1 MIIKKDG
8 SLQPFDETK
17 IINAIQKSAD
27 RCCVKLTDHE
37 KDEVVNQVKSEIE
50 RLNKNVKVSEVHNM
64 VECALEKIN
73 GMVAKSYKEYRNYK
87 KDFSAILDKVW
98 NKKLSLKNADDRS
111 NANADSSLVTTQKA
125 IVYNEMNSLL
135 YDKFFLNDEERRA
148 SEEGYIYIHDKGS
161 RLDTTNCFERSTR
174 FITSNG
180 VKSFYDFTEGDEVEV
195 ISHKGIWRKAHVI
208 KLPWHKIQ
216 RVWFKR
222 GSGDETYVDCTPDH
236 RWILKDGTV
245 TTTLKVGDMLTQTPD
260 ITMKDF
266 DSLSLSDKKIWCL
279 GFGFA
284 DGSVTGNGGNG
295 ENWKLCRTMKIRLC
309 GRKIEYA
316 QRFEQSGYSVKNVKN
331 SQDKLVY
338 MNDIHEKKLPY
349 NMDVQKIS
357 VFMDGYLSADG
368 NRNTCYKASS
378 TFNGVYVSGD
388 NNDWM
393 YDFLNISGYYV
404 TRIKDLSGQKT
415 NYGTRKER
423 SIDYGLYSNSGR
435 NNWFV
440 SRIEEIKLNPKANVW
455 CLDVEE
461 DHSFLLERGIPT
473 GNCSLFDIE
482 SVLKGGFRMGN
493 IEYTEPKS
501 LDVAFGVIADVMLNA
516 GSFQYGGLTVCE
528 FDKLI
533 APYAEKS
540 YQNYLK
546 EYKEIKESDGEQINE
561 QKADNY
567 AYVKVKRDMEQGV
580 QQLECRFNSVNSAR
594 GDYPFTSITFG
605 LGVGRWET
613 LFSSVCMRVRKEG
626 QGSKV
631 KVPVLFPKLSFF
643 YDPELHGEGKELEW
657 LFDEAIDCSSKS
669 MYPDFI
675 SLESGYQGDIYKK
688 YKKPISRM
696 GCVSG
701 SHVITYREKGSDSSL
716 TVSLEAFWDL
726 LSQLHKPLNLN
737 PSNTVS
743 SDFIELNNIEVLD
756 VNTFV
761 NCKRIIRNPDVHD
774 WYKVTLNNC
783 QIIYCTADHYW
794 TVNNQYAVQ
803 TTDLT
808 LNDEVPIV
816 KDGSVC
822 LIGIK
827 EIKFIGEYEEYSYDL
842 STETEHFNCDTLRS
856 HNCRAQLSPWFIKGG
871 ITPADETDEPVYVG
885 RFNLGAIALHFP
897 MIVAKAKEENRD
909 FYEVLEYYVDIVRG
923 IHKKTVEFISHKKAG
938 INPLGFCEGGFLNGH
953 LNPDEEIGLDFLK
966 PMTISFGVIAL
977 NEASVLMTGKKIS
990 EDNSFAI
997 DVLKWMND
1005 YIAKYKK
1012 IDGILYALYGVPGE
1026 SLVIKQVEQFRKKYG
1041 VVKDVSDHEYTTN
1054 SFHCCVRDNI
1064 TPVEKQDIEYP
1075 MYHLCT
1081 GGNIQYCRYPLQ
1093 YNFEAIKTLVKR
1105 AMKLGLYEGVNFEL
1119 DFCNQCGHRFID
1131 SDTCPKCGSKDIVR
1145 IERMNGYLG
1154 LSKIRGKSFFSDGKM
1169 TEFEE
1174 RVSM

>member
-8 SLQPFDETK
+8 SLQNFDETK
-17 IINAIQKSAD
+17 IINAIEKSAK
-27 RCCVKLTDHE
+27 RCCVNLNENE
-37 KDEVVNQVKSEIE
+37 KKEVIKRVKDDID
-50 RLNKNVKVSEVHNM
+50 RIGKNVNVSEVHNM
-64 VECALEKIN
+64 VECALECVN
-73 GMVAKSYKEYRNYK
+73 GLVAKSYKEYRNYK

-135 YDKFFLNDEERRA
+135 YDKFFLNDEERKA

-195 ISHKGIWRKAHVI
+195 ISHKGIWRKARVV

-222 GSGDETYVDCTPDH
+222 GAGDETYVDCTPNH

-245 TTTLKVGDMLTQTPD
+245 TTTLKVGDMLTRTPD
-260 ITMKDF
+260 ITMKGF
-266 DSLSLSDKKIWCL
+266 DSLSL
-279 GFGFA
+279 
-284 DGSVTGNGGNG
+284 
-295 ENWKLCRTMKIRLC
+295 
-309 GRKIEYA
+309 
-316 QRFEQSGYSVKNVKN
+316 
-331 SQDKLVY
+331 
-338 MNDIHEKKLPY
+338 
-349 NMDVQKIS
+349 
-357 VFMDGYLSADG
+357 
-368 NRNTCYKASS
+368 
-378 TFNGVYVSGD
+378 
-388 NNDWM
+388 
-393 YDFLNISGYYV
+393 
-404 TRIKDLSGQKT
+404 
-415 NYGTRKER
+415 
-423 SIDYGLYSNSGR
+423 DYGLYSNSGR

-440 SRIEEIKLNPKANVW
+440 SRIEEIKLNSKANVW

-461 DHSFLLERGIPT
+461 DHSFLLEKGIPT
-473 GNCSLFDIE
+473 GNCSLFDME
-482 SVLKGGFRMGN
+482 SVLKGGFVMGN

-540 YQNYLK
+540 YQKYLK
-546 EYKEIKESDGEQINE
+546 EYKEIKESDGEQVDDK
-561 QKADNY
+561 KADKY
-567 AYVKVKRDMEQGV
+567 AYNKVKRDMEQGV

-605 LGVGRWET
+605 LGTGRWET
-613 LFSSVCMRVRKEG
+613 LFSSTCMKVRKEG
-626 QGSKV
+626 QGGKV

-643 YDPELHGEGKELEW
+643 YDEELHGEGKPLEW

-675 SLESGYQGDIYKK
+675 SLVSGYQGEIYKK

-696 GCVSG
+696 GCVCGNENVIYKDEKGNIHECLISEMWNYLSKLFDIKSQKDLGFSSG
-701 SHVITYREKGSDSSL
+701 SYLDLKG
-716 TVSLEAFWDL
+716 
-726 LSQLHKPLNLN
+726 
-737 PSNTVS
+737 
-743 SDFIELNNIEVLD
+743 IYILD
-756 VNTFV
+756 KSGFV
-761 NCKRIIRNPDVHD
+761 NCSRIIFNTENPL
-774 WYKVTLNNC
+774 WYCVKFSCGKSL
-783 QIIYCTADHYW
+783 ICTADHPW
-794 TVNNQYAVQ
+794 TVKFGDLFHVTQTKDLIVGDIVEIFDNKPKYTEENNVIVESIITHY
-803 TTDLT
+803 
-808 LNDEVPIV
+808 DEIDSIEKLDFTGV
-816 KDGSVC
+816 
-822 LIGIK
+822 
-827 EIKFIGEYEEYSYDL
+827 SYDVT
-842 STETEHFNCDTLRS
+842 TESEHFYCSGVRS

-871 ITPADETDEPVYVG
+871 ITPADDNDEPVYVG
-885 RFNLGAIALHFP
+885 RINLGAIALHFP
-897 MIVAKAKEENRD
+897 MIVAKAKEENKD
-909 FYEVLEYYVDIVRG
+909 FFEVLEYYMDIVRG
-923 IHKKTVEFISHKKAG
+923 IHKKTFEYLSHKKAG
-938 INPLGFCEGGFLNGH
+938 INPLGFCQGGFLNGH
-953 LNPDEEIGLDFLK
+953 LDPDQEISDAFLR

-977 NEASVLMTGKKIS
+977 NEASVLQTGKKIS

-997 DVLKWMND
+997 EVMKWMND

-1041 VVKDVSDHEYTTN
+1041 IVKDVSDHEYTTN
-1054 SFHCCVRDNI
+1054 SFHCCVRDDI
-1064 TPVEKQDIEYP
+1064 TPIEKQDIEYP
-1075 MYHLCT
+1075 MYHLCN

-1093 YNFEAIKTLVKR
+1093 YNFDAIKTLVKR
-1105 AMKLGLYEGVNFEL
+1105 AMKLGFYEGVNIQL
-1119 DFCNQCGHRFID
+1119 DFCPNCGTRFND
-1131 SDTCPKCGSKDIVR
+1131 RDTCPNCGSKDIVR

>member
-8 SLQPFDETK
+8 SLQNFDETK
-17 IINAIQKSAD
+17 IINAIEKSAK
-27 RCCVKLTDHE
+27 RCCVNLTDNE
-37 KDEVVNQVKSEIE
+37 KNEVVRRVKEDID
-50 RLNKNVKVSEVHNM
+50 RRNTNVSVNEVHNM
-64 VECALEKIN
+64 VECALDFVN
-73 GMVAKSYKEYRNYK
+73 GMVAKSYREYRNYK

-98 NKKLSLKNADDRS
+98 NKKLSLKNESDRS

-125 IVYNEMNSLL
+125 IVYNELNSLL
-135 YDKFFLNDEERRA
+135 YDKFFLNDEERKA
-148 SEEGYIYIHDKGS
+148 SEDGYIYIHDKGS

-180 VKSFYDFTEGDEVEV
+180 VKSFYDFTEGDEIEV

-349 NMDVQKIS
+349 KMDVQKIS

-368 NRNTCYKASS
+368 NRNTCYNASS
-378 TFNGVYVSGD
+378 TFGGVYVSGD

-461 DHSFLLERGIPT
+461 DHSFLLEKGIPT

-482 SVLKGGFRMGN
+482 SVLKGGFLMGN

-533 APYAEKS
+533 SPYAEKS

-546 EYKEIKESDGEQINE
+546 EYNEIKESDGEQVDDK
-561 QKADNY
+561 KADKY
-567 AYVKVKRDMEQGV
+567 AYNKVKRDMEQGV

-605 LGVGRWET
+605 LGTGRWET
-613 LFSSVCMRVRKEG
+613 LFSSTCMKVRKEG
-626 QGSKV
+626 QGGKV

-643 YDPELHGEGKELEW
+643 YDEELHGEGKPLEW

-675 SLESGYQGDIYKK
+675 SLVSGYQGEIYKK

-696 GCVSG
+696 GC
-701 SHVITYREKGSDSSL
+701 
-716 TVSLEAFWDL
+716 
-726 LSQLHKPLNLN
+726 
-737 PSNTVS
+737 
-743 SDFIELNNIEVLD
+743 
-756 VNTFV
+756 
-761 NCKRIIRNPDVHD
+761 
-774 WYKVTLNNC
+774 
-783 QIIYCTADHYW
+783 
-794 TVNNQYAVQ
+794 
-803 TTDLT
+803 
-808 LNDEVPIV
+808 
-816 KDGSVC
+816 
-822 LIGIK
+822 
-827 EIKFIGEYEEYSYDL
+827 
-842 STETEHFNCDTLRS
+842 
-856 HNCRAQLSPWFIKGG
+856 RAQLSPWFVKGG
-871 ITPADETDEPVYVG
+871 ITPADDNDEPVYVG
-885 RFNLGAIALHFP
+885 RINLGAIALHFP

-909 FYEVLEYYVDIVRG
+909 FFEVLEYYMDIVRG
-923 IHKKTVEFISHKKAG
+923 IHKKTFEYLSHKKAG
-938 INPLGFCEGGFLNGH
+938 INPLGFCQGGFLNGH
-953 LNPDEEIGLDFLK
+953 LDPDQEIGEDFLR

-977 NEASVLMTGKKIS
+977 NEASVLQTGKSIS

-997 DVLKWMND
+997 SILKFMND

-1012 IDGILYALYGVPGE
+1012 IDNILYALYGVPGE
-1026 SLVIKQVEQFRKKYG
+1026 SLVIKQVQQFRKKYG
-1041 VVKDVSDHEYTTN
+1041 IVKDVSDHEYTTN
-1054 SFHCCVRDNI
+1054 SFHCCVRDDI
-1064 TPVEKQDIEYP
+1064 TPIEKQDIEYP

-1093 YNFEAIKTLVKR
+1093 YNFDAIKTLVKR
-1105 AMKLGLYEGVNFEL
+1105 GMELGFYEGVNFQL
-1119 DFCNQCGHRFID
+1119 DFCPHCGERFID
-1131 SDTCPKCGSKDIVR
+1131 SDVCPKCGSSDIIR
-1145 IERMNGYLG
+1145 IERMNGYTG
-1154 LSKIRGKSFFSDGKM
+1154 LSKIRGKSFFSDGKLS
-1169 TEFEE
+1169 EFKE

>member
-1 MIIKKDG
+1 MAFVPPRIDKECHCMFDYKEFFMIIKKDG

-37 KDEVVNQVKSEIE
+37 KDEVVKQVKNEIE

-64 VECALEKIN
+64 VECALERVN

-125 IVYNEMNSLL
+125 IVYNELNSLL

-161 RLDTTNCFERSTR
+161 RLDTTNCALLDMKE
-174 FITSNG
+174 
-180 VKSFYDFTEGDEVEV
+180 
-195 ISHKGIWRKAHVI
+195 
-208 KLPWHKIQ
+208 
-216 RVWFKR
+216 
-222 GSGDETYVDCTPDH
+222 
-236 RWILKDGTV
+236 ILD
-245 TTTLKVGDMLTQTPD
+245 
-260 ITMKDF
+260 
-266 DSLSLSDKKIWCL
+266 
-279 GFGFA
+279 
-284 DGSVTGNGGNG
+284 
-295 ENWKLCRTMKIRLC
+295 
-309 GRKIEYA
+309 
-316 QRFEQSGYSVKNVKN
+316 
-331 SQDKLVY
+331 
-338 MNDIHEKKLPY
+338 
-349 NMDVQKIS
+349 
-357 VFMDGYLSADG
+357 
-368 NRNTCYKASS
+368 
-378 TFNGVYVSGD
+378 
-388 NNDWM
+388 
-393 YDFLNISGYYV
+393 
-404 TRIKDLSGQKT
+404 
-415 NYGTRKER
+415 
-423 SIDYGLYSNSGR
+423 
-435 NNWFV
+435 
-440 SRIEEIKLNPKANVW
+440 
-455 CLDVEE
+455 
-461 DHSFLLERGIPT
+461 
-473 GNCSLFDIE
+473 
-482 SVLKGGFRMGN
+482 GGFRMGN

-546 EYKEIKESDGEQINE
+546 EYREIKESDGEQVDD
-561 QKADNY
+561 QKADKY
-567 AYVKVKRDMEQGV
+567 AYNKVKRDMEQGV

-737 PSNTVS
+737 PSNPIS

-783 QIIYCTADHYW
+783 QVIYCTADHYW

-808 LNDEVPIV
+808 LNDEVPVV

-871 ITPADETDEPVYVG
+871 ITPADDTDEPVYVG

-897 MIVAKAKEENRD
+897 MIAAKAKEENKD

-1026 SLVIKQVEQFRKKYG
+1026 SLVGKMVKQFRKKYG
-1041 VVKDVSDHEYTTN
+1041 TVEEVSDHEYMTN
-1054 SFHCCVRDNI
+1054 SFHCCVRDDI
-1064 TPVEKQDIEYP
+1064 TQIEKQDIEYP

-1093 YNFEAIKTLVKR
+1093 YNIDAIKALVRR
-1105 AMKLGLYEGVNFEL
+1105 AMKLGFYEGVNFQL
-1119 DFCNQCGHRFID
+1119 DFCPHCGERFID
-1131 SDTCPKCGSKDIVR
+1131 SDVCPKCGSDDIIR
-1145 IERMNGYLG
+1145 IERVVGYLG
-1154 LSKIRGKSFFSDGKM
+1154 MSKIRGKSFFNDEKM
-1169 TEFEE
+1169 VEYKE

>member
-37 KDEVVNQVKSEIE
+37 KDEVVKQVKNEIE

-64 VECALEKIN
+64 VECALERVN

-125 IVYNEMNSLL
+125 IVYNELNSLL

-161 RLDTTNCFERSTR
+161 RLDT
-174 FITSNG
+174 
-180 VKSFYDFTEGDEVEV
+180 
-195 ISHKGIWRKAHVI
+195 
-208 KLPWHKIQ
+208 
-216 RVWFKR
+216 
-222 GSGDETYVDCTPDH
+222 
-236 RWILKDGTV
+236 
-245 TTTLKVGDMLTQTPD
+245 M
-260 ITMKDF
+260 
-266 DSLSLSDKKIWCL
+266 
-279 GFGFA
+279 
-284 DGSVTGNGGNG
+284 
-295 ENWKLCRTMKIRLC
+295 
-309 GRKIEYA
+309 
-316 QRFEQSGYSVKNVKN
+316 
-331 SQDKLVY
+331 
-338 MNDIHEKKLPY
+338 
-349 NMDVQKIS
+349 
-357 VFMDGYLSADG
+357 
-368 NRNTCYKASS
+368 
-378 TFNGVYVSGD
+378 
-388 NNDWM
+388 
-393 YDFLNISGYYV
+393 
-404 TRIKDLSGQKT
+404 
-415 NYGTRKER
+415 
-423 SIDYGLYSNSGR
+423 
-435 NNWFV
+435 
-440 SRIEEIKLNPKANVW
+440 
-455 CLDVEE
+455 
-461 DHSFLLERGIPT
+461 
-473 GNCSLFDIE
+473 NCSLLDMKEI
-482 SVLKGGFRMGN
+482 LDGGFRMGN

-675 SLESGYQGDIYKK
+675 SLVSGYQGEIYKK

-696 GCVSG
+696 G
-701 SHVITYREKGSDSSL
+701 
-716 TVSLEAFWDL
+716 
-726 LSQLHKPLNLN
+726 
-737 PSNTVS
+737 
-743 SDFIELNNIEVLD
+743 
-756 VNTFV
+756 
-761 NCKRIIRNPDVHD
+761 
-774 WYKVTLNNC
+774 
-783 QIIYCTADHYW
+783 
-794 TVNNQYAVQ
+794 
-803 TTDLT
+803 
-808 LNDEVPIV
+808 
-816 KDGSVC
+816 
-822 LIGIK
+822 
-827 EIKFIGEYEEYSYDL
+827 
-842 STETEHFNCDTLRS
+842 
-856 HNCRAQLSPWFIKGG
+856 CRAQLSPWFIKGG

-897 MIVAKAKEENRD
+897 MIAAKAKEENRD
-909 FYEVLEYYVDIVRG
+909 FYEVLEYYVNIVRG

-1041 VVKDVSDHEYTTN
+1041 IVKDVSDHEYTTN

-1064 TPVEKQDIEYP
+1064 TPIEKQNIEYP

-1105 AMKLGLYEGVNFEL
+1105 AMKLGFYEGVNFEL

-1169 TEFEE
+1169 TEFSE

>member
-8 SLQPFDETK
+8 SLQNFDETK
-17 IINAIQKSAD
+17 IINAIEKSAK
-27 RCCVKLTDHE
+27 RCCVNLTDNE
-37 KDEVVNQVKSEIE
+37 KNEVVRRVKEDID
-50 RLNKNVKVSEVHNM
+50 RRNTNVSVNEVHNM
-64 VECALEKIN
+64 VECALDFVN
-73 GMVAKSYKEYRNYK
+73 GMVAKSYREYRNYK

-98 NKKLSLKNADDRS
+98 NKKLSLKNESDRS

-125 IVYNEMNSLL
+125 IVYNELNSLL
-135 YDKFFLNDEERRA
+135 YDKFFLNDEERKA
-148 SEEGYIYIHDKGS
+148 SEDGYIYIHDKGS

-180 VKSFYDFTEGDEVEV
+180 VKSFYDFTEGDEIEV

-349 NMDVQKIS
+349 KMDVQKIS

-368 NRNTCYKASS
+368 NRNTCYNASS
-378 TFNGVYVSGD
+378 TFGGVYVSGD

-461 DHSFLLERGIPT
+461 DHSFLLEKGIPT

-482 SVLKGGFRMGN
+482 SVLKGGFLMGN

-533 APYAEKS
+533 SPYAEKS

-546 EYKEIKESDGEQINE
+546 EYNEIKESDGEQVDDK
-561 QKADNY
+561 KADKY
-567 AYVKVKRDMEQGV
+567 AYNKVKRDMEQGV

-605 LGVGRWET
+605 LGTGRWET
-613 LFSSVCMRVRKEG
+613 LFSSTCMKVRKEG
-626 QGSKV
+626 QGGKV

-643 YDPELHGEGKELEW
+643 YDEELHGEGKPLEW

-675 SLESGYQGDIYKK
+675 SLVSGYQGEIYKK

-696 GCVSG
+696 GC
-701 SHVITYREKGSDSSL
+701 
-716 TVSLEAFWDL
+716 
-726 LSQLHKPLNLN
+726 
-737 PSNTVS
+737 
-743 SDFIELNNIEVLD
+743 
-756 VNTFV
+756 
-761 NCKRIIRNPDVHD
+761 
-774 WYKVTLNNC
+774 
-783 QIIYCTADHYW
+783 
-794 TVNNQYAVQ
+794 
-803 TTDLT
+803 
-808 LNDEVPIV
+808 
-816 KDGSVC
+816 
-822 LIGIK
+822 
-827 EIKFIGEYEEYSYDL
+827 
-842 STETEHFNCDTLRS
+842 
-856 HNCRAQLSPWFIKGG
+856 RAQLSPWFVKGG
-871 ITPADETDEPVYVG
+871 ITPADDNDEPVYVG
-885 RFNLGAIALHFP
+885 RINLGAIALHFP

-909 FYEVLEYYVDIVRG
+909 FFEVLEYYMDIVRG
-923 IHKKTVEFISHKKAG
+923 IHKKTFEYLSHKKAG
-938 INPLGFCEGGFLNGH
+938 INPLGFCQGGFLNGH
-953 LNPDEEIGLDFLK
+953 LDPDQEIGEDFLR

-977 NEASVLMTGKKIS
+977 NEASVLQTGKSIS

-997 DVLKWMND
+997 SILKFMND
-1005 YIAKYKK
+1005 YIAKYKN
-1012 IDGILYALYGVPGE
+1012 IDNILYALYGVPGE
-1026 SLVIKQVEQFRKKYG
+1026 SLVIKQVQQFRKKYG
-1041 VVKDVSDHEYTTN
+1041 IVKDVSDHEYTTN
-1054 SFHCCVRDNI
+1054 SFHCCVRDDI
-1064 TPVEKQDIEYP
+1064 TPIEKQDIEYP

-1093 YNFEAIKTLVKR
+1093 YNFDAIKTLVKR
-1105 AMKLGLYEGVNFEL
+1105 GMELGFYEGVNFQL
-1119 DFCNQCGHRFID
+1119 DFCPHCGERFID
-1131 SDTCPKCGSKDIVR
+1131 SDVCPKCGSSDIIR
-1145 IERMNGYLG
+1145 IERMNGYTG
-1154 LSKIRGKSFFSDGKM
+1154 LSKIRGKSFFSDGKLS
-1169 TEFEE
+1169 EFKE